1 MEEKIMKSLKTKIMA
16 SFSGLILL
24 VCLVLGISSFI
35 FAKKSLEQSAKNMLP
50 EIAKE
55 GAQVVETTIKGDLN
69 LVEVI
74 ANSDIIT
81 NSSIPIKDKIS
92 YLTNE
97 AKRIGFLGINM
108 VDLNG
113 NVYTMDNST
122 LNVGDR
128 GYFKKAST
136 VEAAISDPI
145 VSKVDQSVIVVY
157 AAPIKTNGEVT
168 GVIYAK
174 KDGNALSAITNNIK
188 FGNTGNAFMLKV
200 DGTTIAHENK
210 DLVINMDNDFENVK
224 KDPSL
229 QKLVDIEKLM
239 INGDSGVG
247 EYSYNRVGKIIGY
260 APVKSTGWSIGVVVE
275 KGELLKE
282 IPVLMKSTIF
292 SSVILLLIGT
302 LASFFLSSKF
312 SNAIKYMSNHLQLL
326 AKGEFNHKVNEKVLK
341 SKDEIGE
348 MAKAVLTM
356 QENTSMMIANIK
368 NNSTLIDEQA
378 LNLSAISEEMSSSAT
393 EVSTAIGDVAEG
405 SGCQSESLA
414 DITNAIQQFGEQLEE
429 IVQSIKYIDEN
440 SQGINTKAND
450 SNEKMDMLVNSVDKV
465 SKSFEEFA
473 LEIKRLGHDI
483 TKINDIIGLINGIS
497 EQTNLLSL
505 NASIE
510 AARAGELGR
519 GFAVVAD
526 EIRKLADQ
534 SKQSAGEIT
543 KLITEI
549 SSSTSVI
556 VDNTE
561 AMSSELKG
569 QKTIIDSTIYS
580 FSSIIKEITEVTE
593 KIDNINSSAELINH
607 SKDKIYEQV
616 SNASAISEEVTASSE
631 EISAAMQEVNASSEE
646 VADSAS
652 KLSNMTNAMLEE
664 VEKFIL

>member
-69 LVEVI
+69 LVEAI

-81 NSSIPIKDKIS
+81 NSSVSIKDKVS
-92 YLTNE
+92 YLANE

-113 NVYTMDNST
+113 NVYAMDNST

-136 VEAAISDPI
+136 GEAAISDPI
-145 VSKVDQSVIVVY
+145 ISKVDQSVIVVY
-157 AAPIKTNGEVT
+157 AAPIKTNGQVT

-174 KDGNALSAITNNIK
+174 KDGNALSTITNNIK
-188 FGNTGNAFMLKV
+188 FGDTGNAFMLKV
-200 DGTTIAHENK
+200 DGTTIAHKNK

-239 INGDSGVG
+239 INGESGTG
-247 EYSYNRVGKIIGY
+247 EYSYNGASKIIGY

-275 KGELLKE
+275 KEELLKE
-282 IPVLMKSTIF
+282 LPILMQSMTF
-292 SSVILLLIGT
+292 SSVILLAIGI
-302 LASFFLSSKF
+302 LASFFLSNKF
-312 SNAIKYMSNHLQLL
+312 SATIKYMSSHLQLL
-326 AKGEFNHKVNEKVLK
+326 AKGEFNHKINEKVLK
-341 SKDEIGE
+341 GEDEIGG

-356 QENTSMMIANIK
+356 QENISMMIASIK

-393 EVSTAIGDVAEG
+393 EVSSAIGDVAEG
-405 SGCQSESLA
+405 SGSQSENLA
-414 DITNAIQQFGEQLEE
+414 DITNAIHEFGEQLEE
-429 IVQSIKYIDEN
+429 IVQGIKYIDEN
-440 SQGINTKAND
+440 SQGINSKASD

-465 SKSFEEFA
+465 SKSFKEFA
-473 LEIKRLGHDI
+473 LEIKGLGQDI
-483 TKINDIIGLINGIS
+483 TRINDIIGLINGIS

-526 EIRKLADQ
+526 EIRKLAEQ

-549 SSSTSVI
+549 SNSTSVI

-561 AMSSELKG
+561 VMSNELEG
-569 QKTIIDSTIYS
+569 QKTIIDSTIHS
-580 FSSIIKEITEVTE
+580 FANIIKEITEVTE
-593 KIDNINSSAELINH
+593 KIDNINSSAELIDH
-607 SKDKIYEQV
+607 AKDRIYEQV
-616 SNASAISEEVTASSE
+616 ANASAISEEVSASSE

-652 KLSNMTNAMLEE
+652 KLSNMTNEMLEE
-664 VEKFIL
+664 VGKFIL